1 MNHSTKSVYL
11 LSVGLGLILAAIVS
25 TFRTLL
31 LLDGYSPS
39 LGHYAEGAAADLFL
53 PLLFVLSVVVAVGFG
68 IFFRSFLTNREQKL
82 TLPTILSSG
91 LCALTTFVW
100 LVVLL
105 IDVLQGGFPSG
116 TVGFLLILMAL
127 FALAVVFRF
136 IYSVNGHG
144 NERTQALLCAASA
157 VFCAFY
163 MLYAYFDTAFT
174 LNSPIKIFD
183 QVTFFLMALF
193 FLAECR
199 FHVGKIS
206 DAVFLPIGMICMVF
220 TAANA
225 VPGLVYAASA
235 GEALVGNVMH
245 DFLSLSFFLYVI
257 ARMLS
262 FPLSVSEQGKQDEF
276 ATEMTKETSV
286 PANEAVD
293 EINEGDPRQETFHF
307 DEDEENSKNE
317 E

>member
-11 LSVGLGLILAAIVS
+11 LSVGLGLVLAVIVS
-25 TFRTLL
+25 AFRTVL
-31 LLDGYSPS
+31 LLDGYSSS
-39 LGHYAEGAAADLFL
+39 LGHYAEGLAADLFL
-53 PLLFVLSVVVAVGFG
+53 PLLFVLAVVVSVGFG
-68 IFFRSFLTNREQKL
+68 IFFRSFLTNREQKQ
-82 TLPTILSSG
+82 TLPVILASC

-105 IDVLQGGFPSG
+105 IDVLQGGLPSG
-116 TVGFLLILMAL
+116 TIRFLLVLMAL
-127 FALAVVFRF
+127 FALTVVFRF
-136 IYSVNGHG
+136 ISSANGYG
-144 NERTQALLCAASA
+144 NEKSQALLCAASA

-163 MLYAYFDTAFT
+163 MLYAYFDTTFT

-183 QVTFFLMALF
+183 QVTFFLVALF
-193 FLAECR
+193 FLAESR

-206 DAVFLPIGMICMVF
+206 DAVFLPIGMICTVF

-225 VPGLVYAASA
+225 VPGLIYAASA

-245 DFLSLSFFLYVI
+245 DFFSLSLCLYVI
-257 ARMLS
+257 ARMLA

-276 ATEMTKETSV
+276 AAEMTAEAAAPT
-286 PANEAVD
+286 NEEVD

-307 DEDEENSKNE
+307 DEDEEKSEKE